1 MASKDL
7 AATAAYNRE
16 YYAENRDKRIA
27 YQREYRAKNKD
38 KILAKDREYYT
49 KNKDK
54 LSAIRRDYRAI
65 NKDKLSAYHRE
76 YRTKNKDKI
85 RAYQREYRAKNK
97 DKLSAKDR
105 ERYAE
110 NRDENLDETYNKL
123 LNNPKKTE
131 SQWGRFYEHTWC
143 RNYEYFLHAR
153 AESGSDIKFEF
164 DGVLVAGEAKYRFEQ
179 PGDRSHMRILL
190 EARRQVL
197 TATDD
202 LRDRITVLN
211 GKQPMMIMS
220 NTKDFP
226 LKSDIRKFL
235 AGAGNPK
242 RRLIYLYSED
252 PSEYFEASPS
262 NFLADK
268 DDSIRFTP
276 DDPKPETLIK
286 VLSGEKLSLIFPI
299 DAPFKTRIG
308 YGLPC
313 PATFQ

>member
-1 MASKDL
+1 MPQTAEDR
-7 AATAAYNRE
+7 AAYDRE
-16 YYAENRDKRIA
+16 YYRKNKEKIAAQQRD
-27 YQREYRAKNKD
+27 YRAKNKE
-38 KILAKDREYYT
+38 KIAAKNQEYRR
-49 KNKDK
+49 KNKG
-54 LSAIRRDYRAI
+54 
-65 NKDKLSAYHRE
+65 
-76 YRTKNKDKI
+76 KI
-85 RAYQREYRAKNK
+85 AAHNRNNYLEK
-97 DKLSAKDR
+97 
-105 ERYAE
+105 
-110 NRDENLDETYNKL
+110 RDEKLDATYNRL
-123 LNNPKKTE
+123 LNKPNKNE
-131 SQWGRFYEHTWC
+131 SDWGKFYEHTWC

-153 AESGSDIKFEF
+153 TESGSDIKFEF
-164 DGVLVAGEAKYRFEQ
+164 DGVLVAGEVKYRFEQ
-179 PGDRSHMRILL
+179 PGDGSHIQTLL

-197 TATDD
+197 TTTDD
-202 LRDRITVLN
+202 LYDRITVLN

-226 LKSDIRKFL
+226 PRSDIRKFL

-262 NFLADK
+262 NFLSDK